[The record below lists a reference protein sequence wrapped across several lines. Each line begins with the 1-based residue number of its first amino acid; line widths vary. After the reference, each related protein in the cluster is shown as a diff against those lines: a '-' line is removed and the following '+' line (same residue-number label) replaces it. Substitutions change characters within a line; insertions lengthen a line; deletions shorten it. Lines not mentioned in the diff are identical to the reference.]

1 MMVAG
6 TMVRVRTGAALD
18 IAVATVMRIGERSV
32 TEEEFRV
39 MDTTGAYRVRIQR
52 VHLAP
57 PANFLKIV
65 APLPVRHAQKIS
77 ALWDRTVGLARK
89 GVLATLFVC
98 RAPVR
103 VWLVRPCSRVA
114 RQPAAAKV
122 FSGLHPL
129 GTHHKMTTVS
139 GKPLRAISDSTT
151 LSGRARLEP
160 TRPRGDSARAY
171 SVLLARST
179 RVKTLPA
186 APAA

>member
-1 MMVAG
+1 MVVAG
-6 TMVRVRTGAALD
+6 TTVRVRTGAALD
-18 IAVATVMRIGERSV
+18 IVVATVMRIGERCV
-32 TEEEFRV
+32 TEEEFGRMRV
-39 MDTTGAYRVRIQR
+39 INNTGAYRVRIQR

-57 PANFLKIV
+57 LANFLKIV

-103 VWLVRPCSRVA
+103 VCLMGPCSLVA
-114 RQPAAAKV
+114 
-122 FSGLHPL
+122 FSGLKLL
-129 GTHHKMTTVS
+129 GTHVS
-139 GKPLRAISDSTT
+139 GKPLPAISDSTT

-171 SVLLARST
+171 SVLLARSK
-179 RVKTLPA
+179 RVKTLPS